1 MLAWP
6 GPRLP
11 PRSWL
16 LSCAI
21 GFAHEHGV
29 VRVGDRRP
37 QLLFPPFQLLRH
49 LHLVSSRRPRLARH
63 AAGAM
68 LAYLLRL
75 RCLFRWRSASTTN
88 DSSPPRGSPS
98 SAQPSSLECLA
109 LGCST

>member
-49 LHLVSSRRPRLARH
+49 LHLGSSRRPRLARQ
-63 AAGAM
+63 AAGVR

-75 RCLFRWRSASTTN
+75 RCRSHW
-88 DSSPPRGSPS
+88 S
-98 SAQPSSLECLA
+98 SAITTHYCSLTSCSTFSSL
-109 LGCST
+109 